1 MREHNVSLRKPNKR
15 FAIENEDRVVRM
27 KDYVQN
33 IWKMIKYFLETY
45 GIDPL
50 LLMGTKCLYTEM
62 KA

>member
-1 MREHNVSLRKPNKR
+1 MREHNVSIHKPNKR
-15 FAIENEDRVVRM
+15 FAIKNEDRVVRM

-33 IWKMIKYFLETY
+33 IWKMIKYFLDTY

-50 LLMGTKCLYTEM
+50 LLMGIKCLYTEM